1 MQQRSGNER
10 RWREATMADLSGQ
23 ELGGVRLIRR
33 VGMGGMG
40 EVYLGEQA
48 RVGNR
53 PVAVKIVRLDSGA
66 LSADAIAELKRRFTR
81 EAALLG
87 SFAHPN
93 ILPVYDAG
101 VEDGLLYMVMEYAP
115 DGSLADAIRPGPTQK
130 LTMPLAPR
138 EAADIIAQIAAALQ
152 YTHDRG
158 VVHRDVKPGNVLLR
172 RHGEAQWQPLL
183 ADFGVAKA
191 MAEAG
196 QKTQVTGTLAYMAP
210 EQFSGAF
217 SPATDQYALA
227 VMTFQLLA
235 GRPPFEGDLAT
246 VTQAHLNDPPPSL
259 RAINPA
265 ISPRLDAVIARGLAK
280 RPADRYPTV
289 AAYGQALHDAAGM
302 IHGGANGGR
311 NAAPVPWPLPGGAGG
326 APGGPGLE
334 RAWLVL
340 GAAVLL
346 LLVAVGGFG
355 LLKTRSDQLNAQA
368 TQTAGARATN
378 AARPP
383 TTPPTVPAT
392 VDAQATQTA
401 VAVVQTATASAYIP
415 TATAPASLT
424 TDVTSPP
431 PAPDGV
437 GSIFLADVS
446 PTCHGGNPAWV
457 VDVAT
462 KVTCQTNGT
471 EIQAQSAGTLACIEQ
486 HNVPVDAYIQVLVT
500 DAGDTTKGPVI
511 GFRQGQ
517 VTTGTS
523 TPGTTTSAGIGYYY
537 SLVRASAVYQLYQY
551 DTSLHQSTLALGTLS
566 SGPAQHYA
574 LGVLVKGSQITL
586 YVNGVKISGP
596 ITDTG
601 HPSGWMALC
610 TNGDTIFRDVQV
622 YSLK

>member
-1 MQQRSGNER
+1 MS
-10 RWREATMADLSGQ
+10 DLSGQ

-53 PVAVKIVRLDSGA
+53 PVAVKVVHLDSGA
-66 LSADAIAELKRRFTR
+66 LSADAVAELEHRFTR

-101 VEDGLLYMVMEYAP
+101 VEDNLLYMVMEYAP
-115 DGSLADAIRPGPTQK
+115 DGSLADAIRPGPTQQ
-130 LTMPLAPR
+130 LVMPLPPR
-138 EAADIIAQIAAALQ
+138 EAADIIGQVAAALQ

-183 ADFGVAKA
+183 ADFGVARA

-246 VTQAHLNDPPPSL
+246 VTQAHLNDRPPSL
-259 RAINPA
+259 REFNPA
-265 ISPRLDAVIARGLAK
+265 ISPRLDAVIARALAK
-280 RPADRYPTV
+280 RPADRYPSV
-289 AAYGQALHDAAGM
+289 AAYGQALHDAAAM
-302 IHGGANGGR
+302 IQGDAGR
-311 NAAPVPWPLPGGAGG
+311 RDAPPVPWPVPRGTGG
-326 APGGPGLE
+326 APGGPGLG

-340 GAAVLL
+340 LAAVLL
-346 LLVAVGGFG
+346 LVAAIGGGG
-355 LLKTRSDQLNAQA
+355 LLRAHGDQLAAQA
-368 TQTAGARATN
+368 TQTASARATSS
-378 AARPP
+378 ALPP
-383 TTPPTVPAT
+383 TTPPTVPPT
-392 VDAQATQTA
+392 VDTAATQTA
-401 VAVVQTATASAYIP
+401 IAVIQTATASAFIP
-415 TATAPASLT
+415 TATAPATLS
-424 TDVTSPP
+424 TDMTSPP
-431 PAPDGV
+431 PAPDGT
-437 GSIFLADVS
+437 SAIALADIS

-457 VDVAT
+457 VDNAT
-462 KVTCQTNGT
+462 KVICQSNGT
-471 EIQAQSAGTLACIEQ
+471 EIQAQSPGTLACIEQ
-486 HNVPVDAYIQVLVT
+486 HDVPVDAYISALVT

-517 VTTGTS
+517 VATGTT

-537 SLVRASAVYQLYQY
+537 SLVRASAIYQLYQF
-551 DTSLHQSTLALGTLS
+551 DSTLHQSNLALGTLP
-566 SGPAQHYA
+566 SGPAPHYA
-574 LGVLVKGSQITL
+574 LGVLVKGNQIAL
-586 YVNGVKISGP
+586 YVNGVKINGP
-596 ITDTG
+596 ISDGG
-601 HPSGWMALC
+601 HPTGWIALC
-610 TNGDTIFRDVQV
+610 TTGDTIFRDVQV
-622 YSLK
+622 YSLKP

>member
-1 MQQRSGNER
+1 
-10 RWREATMADLSGQ
+10 MADLSGQ

-53 PVAVKIVRLDSGA
+53 PVAVKVVHLDSGA
-66 LSADAIAELKRRFTR
+66 LSADAVAELERRFTR
-81 EAALLG
+81 EATLLG

-101 VEDGLLYMVMEYAP
+101 VQDNLLYMVMEYAP
-115 DGSLADAIRPGPTQK
+115 DGSLADAIRPGEAQMLAT
-130 LTMPLAPR
+130 PLAPR
-138 EAADIIAQIAAALQ
+138 QTAEIIGQLAAALQ

-246 VTQAHLNDPPPSL
+246 VTQAHLNDQPPSL
-259 RAINPA
+259 REFNPA
-265 ISPRLDAVIARGLAK
+265 ISPRLDAVIARALAK
-280 RPADRYPTV
+280 RPADRYPSV
-289 AAYGQALHDAAGM
+289 SAYGQALHDAAAMLQGDW
-302 IHGGANGGR
+302 GGR
-311 NAAPVPWPLPGGAGG
+311 EAAPVPWPLPRSAGGAGG
-326 APGGPGLE
+326 APGGPGLG

-340 GAAVLL
+340 LAAVV
-346 LLVAVGGFG
+346 LLVAAIGGGG
-355 LLKTRSDQLNAQA
+355 LLRAHGDQLATQA
-368 TQTAGARATN
+368 TQTASARATSS
-378 AARPP
+378 ALPP
-383 TTPPTVPAT
+383 TTAPTVPPTVDTA
-392 VDAQATQTA
+392 ATQTA
-401 VAVVQTATASAYIP
+401 VAVIQTATASAFIP
-415 TATAPASLT
+415 TATAPATLS

-431 PAPDGV
+431 PAPDGA
-437 GSIFLADVS
+437 SAIAIALADVS

-457 VDVAT
+457 VDNFT

-471 EIQAQSAGTLACIEQ
+471 EIQLQPGGSLACIEQ
-486 HNVPVDAYIQVLVT
+486 HDVPVDAYISTLVT

-517 VTTGTS
+517 VATGTA
-523 TPGTTTSAGIGYYY
+523 TAGTTTNAGIGYFYG
-537 SLVRASAVYQLYQY
+537 LVRASAVYQLYQF
-551 DTSLHQSTLALGTLS
+551 DSTQHQSTLALGTLP

-574 LGVLVKGSQITL
+574 LGVLVKGNQITL
-586 YVNGVKISGP
+586 YVNGVKINGP
-596 ITDTG
+596 ITDGEHTTG
-601 HPSGWMALC
+601 WIALC
-610 TNGDTIFRDVQV
+610 STGDTIYRDVQV
-622 YSLK
+622 YSLKP